1 MLKKW
6 RRVFGVIE
14 LNYFWSILVPC
25 LLKPLNDQLLNSD
38 NCSVLFFFSFF
49 KKFPTFLKVL
59 FHNKMKEGRRSD
71 GRKEGEYILRL
82 GGCLMTLGG
91 CIILFCLFIFTFKNN
106 ILFWKDYAN
115 YAFFMIV
122 NFFYKINYICIDF
135 LYNISLIGCSKYVSF
150 SNLWI
155 FSFFVK

>member
-1 MLKKW
+1 
-6 RRVFGVIE
+6 
-14 LNYFWSILVPC
+14 
-25 LLKPLNDQLLNSD
+25 
-38 NCSVLFFFSFF
+38 
-49 KKFPTFLKVL
+49 
-59 FHNKMKEGRRSD
+59 MKEGRRSD

-135 LYNISLIGCSKYVSF
+135 LYNISLIDCSKYISS
-150 SNLWI
+150 SNLC
-155 FSFFVK
+155 FFFFFHKVIVVLKKKKKKPPLRGALFLK